1 MSWWRVQTWVATY
14 GNFYCPGCK
23 ETSPNMPT
31 LLADAASGADVWTI
45 AAATPANAMHA
56 AYLKY
61 DGKAG
66 VFQLTSKADL
76 GSVTTP
82 WVPAV
87 YKGTGNESRV
97 TMTVNVPDAVRE
109 QMECVEERVRDLL
122 RPYVPKIDAIWHSS
136 TKPSDK
142 HPSSLR
148 AKINVSGDRVCPC
161 VDVDGNSMPL
171 PTVWAGLAMV
181 PVVSIKC
188 VYIQKAMAGLLIE
201 VSSLMI
207 GDCVQG

>member
-1 MSWWRVQTWVATY
+1 MSGKFFLAT
-14 GNFYCPGCK
+14 GK
-23 ETSPNMPT
+23 ETNPNMPK
-31 LLADAASGADVWTI
+31 LLADAASKADLWTI
-45 AAATPANAMHA
+45 SAPTPANAMHV

-61 DGKAG
+61 VGKPG

-82 WVPAV
+82 WEPNV

-109 QMECVEERVRDLL
+109 QMECLEEKVRDLL
-122 RPYVPKIDAIWHSS
+122 RPHVPKIDAIWHSS

-148 AKINVSGDRVCPC
+148 AKINVSGECAHASTSMGTAYRFPPC
-161 VDVDGNSMPL
+161 G
-171 PTVWAGLAMV
+171 
-181 PVVSIKC
+181 
-188 VYIQKAMAGLLIE
+188 
-201 VSSLMI
+201 
-207 GDCVQG
+207 QGCL